1 MVDTMEVQKVKE
13 ISSDILDMV
22 SRYFVGNKVMLR
34 KMLAAALANGHILFE
49 DYPGLGKTLLAKVF
63 AKVTGCMWKRIQ
75 FTPDLMPADI
85 MGTRVWRM
93 SESKFVLERGPVFT
107 NILLADEIN
116 RSPPKTQSALLE
128 AMEERQVTIEGETHT
143 LTAPFFVIATQNP
156 IELEGTYPLPEAQI
170 DRFLLKLS
178 MGYVETRE
186 EESMIVKRRIS
197 WRRDHPTDLIDSV
210 TDQSTFVDLQQFIES
225 DMYVDDQII
234 DYISDIVR
242 LTRRHPVIEVGASP
256 RGGLALMKVARA
268 HAAISGRG
276 FVTPDDVKLFV
287 VDALAHRMIMKMEYA
302 IEGTFSSGAIIDEIL
317 GKVEVPKQ
325 FMRR

>member
-1 MVDTMEVQKVKE
+1 MEVQKVKE

>member
-1 MVDTMEVQKVKE
+1 
-13 ISSDILDMV
+13 
-22 SRYFVGNKVMLR
+22 
-34 KMLAAALANGHILFE
+34 
-49 DYPGLGKTLLAKVF
+49 
-63 AKVTGCMWKRIQ
+63 MWKRIQ

-93 SESKFVLERGPVFT
+93 SESRFVLERGPVFT

-128 AMEERQVTIEGETHT
+128 AMEERQVTIEGETHM

-156 IELEGTYPLPEAQI
+156 IELEGTYPLPEAQV

-186 EESMIVKRRIS
+186 EESMIVRRRIS

-210 TDQSTFVDLQQFIES
+210 TDQRTFVDVQQFIES

-256 RGGLALMKVARA
+256 RGGLALMKAARA

-302 IEGTFSSGAIIDEIL
+302 IEGTFSPDAIIDEIL